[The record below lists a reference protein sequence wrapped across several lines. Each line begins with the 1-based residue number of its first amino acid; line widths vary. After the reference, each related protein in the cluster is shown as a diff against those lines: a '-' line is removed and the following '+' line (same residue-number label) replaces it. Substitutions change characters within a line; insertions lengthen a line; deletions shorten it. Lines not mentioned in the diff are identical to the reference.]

1 MIWEKGKDNMR
12 SRKRAGR
19 SRRGHLYLVRFSM
32 IAAAAGLFAAVA
44 LILNFMGFSL
54 KSMIHTDESD
64 SGINPAIS
72 DAGDTASKETMQ
84 ALEAMASKDPEI
96 EPILQNPGQYP
107 ARLLESLARNPE
119 LLDFT
124 LDYPDKKGTS
134 GNRIDLSGKYEAG
147 QIPLLMQWDE
157 DWGYAPYGEGFIALD
172 GCGPTCLSMVAVGL
186 TGDTSLNP
194 KAVAAFSEK
203 NGYLDA
209 GTGSTLWT
217 LMSEGAQK
225 LGLSSRELPLDESR
239 MARELSE
246 GHPIVCSLRPG
257 DFTTVGHFIVLYG
270 YENGEFLIRDP
281 NSRSRSEETW
291 SYQTLRPQIRN
302 LWAFST

>member
-1 MIWEKGKDNMR
+1 M
-12 SRKRAGR
+12 RKRR
-19 SRRGHLYLVRFSM
+19 FRKGHLYLVRFSM
-32 IAAAAGLFAAVA
+32 IATAVGLFAAVV
-44 LILNFMGFSL
+44 LPLNFVGVPPAPVIFA
-54 KSMIHTDESD
+54 D
-64 SGINPAIS
+64 SGLPARRPATS
-72 DAGDTASKETMQ
+72 GAASEETMQ
-84 ALEAMASKDPEI
+84 SLEAMASKNPKVK
-96 EPILQNPGQYP
+96 PILQNPGQYP

-134 GNRIDLSGKYEAG
+134 SDRIDLSGKYQAG

-209 GTGSTLWT
+209 KTGSTLWT

-225 LGLSSRELPLDESR
+225 LGLNSRELPLEESR
-239 MARELSE
+239 MIQELSE
-246 GHPIVCSLRPG
+246 GHPIICSLRPG
-257 DFTTVGHFIVLYG
+257 DFTTVGHFIVLYEYSDG
-270 YENGEFLIRDP
+270 AFRVRDP

-291 SYQTLRPQIRN
+291 SYQTLKPQIRN
-302 LWAFST
+302 LWVFST

>member
-1 MIWEKGKDNMR
+1 M
-12 SRKRAGR
+12 RKRGFR
-19 SRRGHLYLVRFSM
+19 KGHLYLVRFSM

-44 LILNFMGFSL
+44 LLLNFVGVSL
-54 KSMIHTDESD
+54 KPMIFAD
-64 SGINPAIS
+64 SGITGSSPAIS
-72 DAGDTASKETMQ
+72 GAASEETMQ
-84 ALEAMASKDPEI
+84 SLEAMASKNPKVK
-96 EPILQNPGQYP
+96 PILQNPGQYP

-134 GNRIDLSGKYEAG
+134 SDRIDLSGKYQAG

-209 GTGSTLWT
+209 KTGSTLWT

-225 LGLSSRELPLDESR
+225 LGLNSRELPLEESR
-239 MARELSE
+239 MIQELSE
-246 GHPIVCSLRPG
+246 GHPIICSLRPG
-257 DFTTVGHFIVLYG
+257 DFTTVGHFIVLYEYSDG
-270 YENGEFLIRDP
+270 AFRVRDP

-291 SYQTLRPQIRN
+291 SYQTLKPQIRN
-302 LWAFST
+302 LWVFST